1 MDWLEDDRDEVLEH
15 ELTDE
20 QNLWHVLIVDDD
32 KDVHLSTKLIMSG
45 FQFENKAIKFHSAY
59 SGQQARAL
67 LQKSQKFSLIL
78 LDVVMESDSAG
89 LDLARF
95 IRQQTH
101 NSYSRIILRT
111 GQPGIAPEHSVIRD
125 FDIDGYKS
133 KTELRRADLET
144 TFYTSLRAY
153 RDICLLQ
160 QHRKVL
166 KQVISSITNVSEFSN
181 LQKFA
186 EAVLE
191 QLKLVLNI
199 TNTKMFVNIEAGIGI
214 SKMDR
219 HLKIF
224 SRQGS
229 KVEVITRGD
238 IDELSDTYK
247 QLFSKALDC
256 KESFQFNNYYVYYH
270 KSENKHDT
278 VFAFRASEAID
289 YQGIEMINLYLKNV
303 MLSYENLLLNHSLKE
318 TQELSISLMGGA
330 MESRSKETGAHV
342 IRVGLFAK
350 TLAQL
355 NGESSTYCES
365 IRLAA
370 QLHDVGKVGIPDNV
384 LNKPGKLDSAE
395 WEIMKTHSQKGWE
408 ILNGN
413 PNSTFQ
419 MAANLALD
427 HHERW
432 DGNGYPNGKATDEI
446 SLEGRITALADVFDA
461 LCSSRCYK
469 DSWSIEDAKAEIIR
483 CSGSQFDPNLVDV
496 FETHF
501 DQFEEILK
509 THPDHV
515 EV

>member
-1 MDWLEDDRDEVLEH
+1 MDWLEDDREEVMEH

-20 QNLWHVLIVDDD
+20 QNVWHILIVDDD
-32 KDVHLSTKLIMSG
+32 KDVHLSTKLIMKG
-45 FQFENKAIKFHSAY
+45 FEFENKAIKFHSAY

-67 LQKSQKFSLIL
+67 LQQGQKFGLIL
-78 LDVVMESDSAG
+78 LDVVMENDSAG

-95 IRQQTH
+95 IRQEMH

-111 GQPGIAPEHSVIRD
+111 GQPGVAPEHSVIRN

-133 KTELRRADLET
+133 KTELRRSDLET

-160 QHRKVL
+160 EHRKVL
-166 KQVISSITNVSEFSN
+166 KQVIASITNVSEFSN

-199 TNTKMFVNIEAGIGI
+199 TNTKMLVNVESGFGI

-224 SRQGS
+224 SGQGS
-229 KVEVITRGD
+229 KVEVITRND
-238 IDELSDTYK
+238 IEELQETDK
-247 QLFSKALDC
+247 QLFSKALDR
-256 KESFQFNNYYVYYH
+256 KQSFQSDNYYVYYH
-270 KSENKHDT
+270 KSENEHDT
-278 VFAFRASEAID
+278 VFAFKASEAID

-303 MLSYENLLLNHSLKE
+303 MLSYENLLLNNSLKE
-318 TQELSISLMGGA
+318 TQELTISLMGGA

-342 IRVGLFAK
+342 VRVGLYAK
-350 TLAQL
+350 ALAEL
-355 NGESSTYCES
+355 SGKSTAYCES
-365 IRLAA
+365 IRLAS
-370 QLHDVGKVGIPDNV
+370 QLHDVGKVGIPDKV
-384 LNKPGKLDSAE
+384 LNKPGKLDSDE
-395 WEIMKTHSQKGWE
+395 WETMKTHSLKGWE

-419 MAANLALD
+419 MAATLALD

-432 DGNGYPNGKATDEI
+432 DGNGYPNGKVADEI

-461 LCSSRCYK
+461 LCSKRCYK
-469 DSWSIEDAKAEIIR
+469 DSWSIEDAKAEVIR
-483 CSGSQFDPNLVDV
+483 CSGSQFDPSLVDV
-496 FETHF
+496 FDTHF
-501 DQFEEILK
+501 EQFAEILK
-509 THPDHV
+509 THPDHA
-515 EV
+515 